1 MEMCIRDRP
10 YTVQEVEAPKPYK
23 VTAETTDVL
32 ILTGETEQ
40 KTITNKKVL
49 PISVQLN
56 AEKKMCIRD
65 RYILFQ
71 SA

>member
-1 MEMCIRDRP
+1 
-10 YTVQEVEAPKPYK
+10 
-23 VTAETTDVL
+23 VL

-56 AEKKMCIRD
+56 AEKMLRNADSGRPYKLEDGQFEFELYKSEKDWKLQDAQLLETRKN
-65 RYILFQ
+65 
-71 SA
+71 